1 MPIVMAPLCAV
12 AALDAASLRA
22 RIGVIVFAAGLC
34 SMLTVS
40 VTYHRWVHTIRARA
54 AWRRADHATIFVA
67 IAATSTP
74 LCLTVGP
81 ESSAGLRLLVVW
93 TSAALGV
100 AAKATANRRRHTRV
114 RRSDTRRRGD
124 QRGHDDVERR
134 TRATHGR
141 RRRALWT
148 YIGFASA

>member
-1 MPIVMAPLCAV
+1 MRIVMAPLCAV

-93 TSAALGV
+93 TIAALGV
-100 AAKATANRRRHTRV
+100 AAKVTANGRRHTRV

-124 QRGHDDVERR
+124 QRGHDAVERR
-134 TRATHGR
+134 TRAAHGR
-141 RRRALWT
+141 RGRRP
-148 YIGFASA
+148 G